1 MTRDNLPKPKPLVL
15 SLSKHRSFL
24 RAARAASKAERSPST
39 ALQAL
44 RTCFDRLRTGGI
56 LGVAVLGF
64 ATALVGAAPATQV
77 NNVAITASAFPAT
90 LAEFGFFADAA
101 AQKPNTGVTPYR
113 LNTPL
118 WSDGAEKLR
127 FLYLP
132 PGTKAKAGGEELLA
146 LPVGAALIKTFQ
158 FGTRKIETR
167 VLLHRAEGWVALPY
181 QWNAAQT
188 EAKLVL
194 GGARLALTTPQGAA
208 ISYAI
213 PNKNQCKECHGL
225 AGVVTPIGP
234 KARNLAPAWLDAQ
247 VKAGRLDRSPAVA
260 LRLPLWEDRAKSPAA
275 PVARGYLDANCGHCH
290 NPAGSASNSG
300 LDLRWEQ
307 NDPAL
312 LGIRKRPVAAGR
324 GAGVYEFDIVPGE
337 PDRSILTYRMA
348 SLEGGVAM
356 PELGKATVDAEG
368 VKAVR
373 AWIAGMKR

>member
-1 MTRDNLPKPKPLVL
+1 MLLGAGSVPKV
-15 SLSKHRSFL
+15 SD
-24 RAARAASKAERSPST
+24 A
-39 ALQAL
+39 
-44 RTCFDRLRTGGI
+44 
-56 LGVAVLGF
+56 
-64 ATALVGAAPATQV
+64 
-77 NNVAITASAFPAT
+77 AITASAFPASF
-90 LAEFGFFADAA
+90 AEFGFFTDASANKPA
-101 AQKPNTGVTPYR
+101 AGVTPYR

-127 FLYLP
+127 FVYLP
-132 PGTKAKAGGEELLA
+132 PGAKAKSGGEGLIDY
-146 LPVGAALIKTFQ
+146 PVGAALIKTFA

-181 QWNAAQT
+181 RWNAAQT

-194 GGARLALTTPQGAA
+194 GGARVAATTPQGAA

-234 KARNLAPAWLDAQ
+234 KARNLSPAWLTAQ

-260 LRLPLWEDRAKSPAA
+260 LRLPLWEDRAKAPAA

-324 GAGVYEFDIVPGE
+324 GAGTHEFDIVPGD

-356 PELGKATVDAEG
+356 PELGKATIDHDG
-368 VKAVR
+368 VAAVR
-373 AWIAGMKR
+373 KWIVGMKR